1 VDAPSDASGFSSG
14 FGAQV
19 QVLPC
24 VRPVV
29 RPFTAAGLYGDRGS
43 GPLRFPA
50 LEALGLKTGFPD
62 PVF

>member
-1 VDAPSDASGFSSG
+1 MDARDFSSG
-14 FGAQV
+14 VGAQV

-43 GPLRFPA
+43 GPLRFRA
-50 LEALGLKTGFPD
+50 LKALGHFTGFPD